1 MLAEQ
6 GKRTRMSIEE
16 WRVLERESRD
26 VKHEYIDGY
35 AYAMAGG
42 TETHARIAINAVA
55 ALDAALSD
63 VPCMVYASDMPVRLS
78 ESRYTYPDVTVSC
91 EGAGTTSREKTELA
105 APKVVFEV
113 LSQSTEH
120 YDRTHKTAYYRSCE
134 SLQEYVLVNTEVQL
148 VEVYRRTNEG
158 WGVFRMYGP
167 RDEVELTSVDVRL
180 PVSTL
185 YRRTDV
191 PEMLPI

>member
-1 MLAEQ
+1 MVAEP
-6 GKRTRMSIEE
+6 RERRRMSVEE
-16 WRVLERESRD
+16 WRTLERESRD

-42 TETHARIAINAVA
+42 TETPARIAINAVA

-63 VPCMVYASDMPVRLS
+63 GPCMVYASDMPVRLS

-91 EGAGTTSREKTELA
+91 EGAGITSRERTELA
-105 APKVVFEV
+105 APRVVFEV
-113 LSQSTEH
+113 LSPSTER
-120 YDRTHKTAYYRSCE
+120 YDRTHKTAYYRGCA
-134 SLQEYVLVNTEVQL
+134 SLHEYVLVNTEVQL

-158 WGVFRMYGP
+158 WGLFRMHGP
-167 RDEVELTSVDVRL
+167 RDEVELTSVDVRF
-180 PVSTL
+180 PVSVL

-191 PEMLPI
+191 PETSPA

>member
-1 MLAEQ
+1 MVAEQ
-6 GKRTRMSIEE
+6 RERRPMSVED
-16 WRVLERESRD
+16 WRALERESRD
-26 VKHEYIDGY
+26 VKHEYVDGY

-55 ALDAALSD
+55 ALDAVLGD
-63 VPCMVYASDMPVRLS
+63 GPCMVYASDMPVRLS
-78 ESRYTYPDVTVSC
+78 ESRYTYPDVAVSC

-105 APKVVFEV
+105 APRVVFEV
-113 LSQSTEH
+113 LSQSTER
-120 YDRTHKTAYYRSCE
+120 YDRTHKTAYYRGCE

-148 VEVYRRTNEG
+148 VEVYRRTSEG
-158 WGVFRMYGP
+158 WGLFRMHGP
-167 RDEVELTSVDVRL
+167 RDDVELTSIDVRL

-191 PEMLPI
+191 PEILPD